1 MIVVADTGALY
12 ALVDRGDAWHERV
25 RSWWVDAPRRVLIPT
40 SVLPE
45 LCHLLQHRLGAQAEL
60 AFVRAVRQREFLLA
74 DVEDRDLPRI
84 EQLLLQ
90 FRAFPLGYVDASVAT
105 LAERLKASA
114 ILTTDRRH
122 FPTVAPA
129 LPLVP

>member
-25 RSWWVDAPRRVLIPT
+25 RSWWVGAPRRVLIPT

-45 LCHLLQHRLGAQAEL
+45 LCYLLQQRLGAQAEL

-90 FRAFPLGYVDASVAT
+90 YRSLPLGYVDASVAT
-105 LAERLKASA
+105 VAERLKAAA

-122 FPTVAPA
+122 FPVVTPRVALAP
-129 LPLVP
+129 